1 MGLDAFLSLLMVSH
15 NQSTLGLFRGILISL
30 YYLCFAYFFN
40 CSLLIYLN
48 FSFQG
53 KHLVSVG
60 GYIYLWNWRSG
71 MLVTK
76 LKASSSCSAVSSV
89 NFSSDAKF
97 IVTAGKKHLK
107 FWTVRS
113 SPGNRLNAGTVSL
126 AMHGKVVDLGPQKGS
141 SFVSVTSHKWSGG
154 GFVNG
159 EQAGDFFPIYA
170 LTDTGWIYF

>member
-1 MGLDAFLSLLMVSH
+1 
-15 NQSTLGLFRGILISL
+15 
-30 YYLCFAYFFN
+30 
-40 CSLLIYLN
+40 
-48 FSFQG
+48 
-53 KHLVSVG
+53 
-60 GYIYLWNWRSG
+60 

-126 AMHGKVVDLGPQKGS
+126 AMHGKLVDLGPQKGS

-154 GFVNG
+154 SFVNG

-170 LTDTGWIYF
+170 LTDTGWIYFRLSPRFSMYLRFCCMGYESYSFPIVYRCSVPYTFWIFSKEIS